1 VEEFGRIKR
10 LPPYVFQVVNELKMR
25 LRRAGEDIIDL
36 GMGNPDIPTPEH
48 IVKKVVEAVQN
59 PRNHRYSASMGI
71 PKLRLAFADWWKRRY
86 GVELAP
92 ETEVVATMG
101 AKDALAHLV
110 LAVIT
115 PGDVVFAPSPTYPI
129 HPYSVVIAGGDLRHV
144 PIRSDSDFF
153 EDLKTAVRLTW
164 PLPKMLIISFPHNPT
179 TMTVDEDFFKK
190 IVEFAHEYKIMIV
203 HDFAYADLTFDGYKA
218 PSFLAVPGAKEVGVE
233 ILSLSKS
240 YSMAGWRVGCAA
252 GNPQMIEAL
261 RRLKSYID
269 YGIFQPVQIASIIAL
284 NEDQS
289 CVEAIV
295 DEYRDRR
302 DALCAGLNDCG
313 WAVTPP
319 KGTMFV
325 WARIPERFRHLGSL
339 EFSKILTELAKV
351 AVSPGIGFGPFGDEH
366 VRFALVENRMRIQQ
380 AVRGIRSFL
389 ARNDLDH
396 LKADQPRQAV
406 AAR

>member
-1 VEEFGRIKR
+1 LEEFGRIKR

-71 PKLRLAFADWWKRRY
+71 PKLRMAFADWWKRRY
-86 GVELAP
+86 GVELDP

-144 PIRSDSDFF
+144 PIRSDRDFF
-153 EDLKTAVRLTW
+153 EDLKTAARLTW

-179 TMTVDEDFFKK
+179 TMVVDEDFFKK

-203 HDFAYADLTFDGYKA
+203 HDFAYTDLTFDGYKA

-289 CVEAIV
+289 CVQAIV

-325 WARIPERFRHLGSL
+325 WAPIPERFRHLGSL
-339 EFSKILTELAKV
+339 EFSKILTEQAKV

-380 AVRGIRSFL
+380 AIRGIRSFL
-389 ARNDLDH
+389 AKTDVEQLT
-396 LKADQPRQAV
+396 AGQPRQA
-406 AAR
+406 AGAR

>member
-1 VEEFGRIKR
+1 MK
-10 LPPYVFQVVNELKMR
+10 

-36 GMGNPDIPTPEH
+36 GMGNPDIPTPQH
-48 IVKKVVEAVQN
+48 IVNKVVEAVQN
-59 PRNHRYSASMGI
+59 SRNHRYSASMGI
-71 PKLRLAFADWWKRRY
+71 PKLRGAFADWWKRRY
-86 GVELAP
+86 DVELDP
-92 ETEVVATMG
+92 DTEVVATMG

-110 LAVIT
+110 LATIT

-144 PIRSDSDFF
+144 PIRADQDFF

-179 TMTVDEDFFKK
+179 TMVVDEDFFKK
-190 IVEFAHEYKIMIV
+190 IVDFAHEYKIMVV
-203 HDFAYADLTFDGYKA
+203 HDFAYTDLTFDGYRA

-252 GNPQMIEAL
+252 GNAQMVEAL

-269 YGIFQPVQIASIIAL
+269 YGIFQPIQIAAIIAL
-284 NEDQS
+284 NEDQN
-289 CVEAIV
+289 CVEEIV
-295 DEYRDRR
+295 AEYKDRR

-313 WAVTPP
+313 WPVVPP
-319 KGTMFV
+319 RGTMFV
-325 WARIPERFRHLGSL
+325 WAQIPEQFKGLGSL
-339 EFSKILTELAKV
+339 EFSKIMTEQAKV

-366 VRFALVENRMRIQQ
+366 VRFALVENRMRINQ
-380 AVRGIRSFL
+380 AIRGIRTLMSKSD
-389 ARNDLDH
+389 AESGD
-396 LKADQPRQAV
+396 AISSVSSVAV
-406 AAR
+406 

>member
-1 VEEFGRIKR
+1 
-10 LPPYVFQVVNELKMR
+10 
-25 LRRAGEDIIDL
+25 
-36 GMGNPDIPTPEH
+36 
-48 IVKKVVEAVQN
+48 
-59 PRNHRYSASMGI
+59 
-71 PKLRLAFADWWKRRY
+71 
-86 GVELAP
+86 
-92 ETEVVATMG
+92 
-101 AKDALAHLV
+101 
-110 LAVIT
+110 
-115 PGDVVFAPSPTYPI
+115 
-129 HPYSVVIAGGDLRHV
+129 
-144 PIRSDSDFF
+144 
-153 EDLKTAVRLTW
+153 
-164 PLPKMLIISFPHNPT
+164 
-179 TMTVDEDFFKK
+179 
-190 IVEFAHEYKIMIV
+190 MIV
-203 HDFAYADLTFDGYKA
+203 HDFAYTDLTFDGYVA

-269 YGIFQPVQIASIIAL
+269 YGIFQPIQIASIIAL

-289 CVEAIV
+289 CVQAIV

-302 DALCAGLNDCG
+302 DALCGGLNDCG

-339 EFSKILTELAKV
+339 EFSKILTEQAKV

-380 AVRGIRSFL
+380 AIRGIRSFL
-389 ARNDLDH
+389 AKAQVDQLR
-396 LKADQPRQAV
+396 ADQPRHAV
-406 AAR
+406 GAR